1 MQHALEMRRYPLSCL
16 LQIAALL
23 SSLAV
28 HTRQPSQ
35 VYILNAC
42 NAGEKLQAALRVEA
56 FRSLLA
62 QRVEFFDRHSSSQL
76 TQLLSRD
83 LDSIRAFVF
92 ANTARDR
99 GLRALLEALGTVGV
113 LFALRWEGQLL
124 GCSAAGCCMR
134 SLHWCRC
141 PPQTPPLHPGPWPC
155 LPPTQPPSHPPAG
168 CSWRLG
174 PILAGVIVA
183 SVCTAFLYRRQTR
196 SLEATNAAAQQRL
209 AEVASSSFTNMR
221 TVRIFAGEA
230 LEQQRFGQQVARSY
244 ASGLGF
250 AKAKAMLEGGRAGR

>member
-1 MQHALEMRRYPLSCL
+1 
-16 LQIAALL
+16 
-23 SSLAV
+23 
-28 HTRQPSQ
+28 

-124 GCSAAGCCMR
+124 GCS
-134 SLHWCRC
+134 
-141 PPQTPPLHPGPWPC
+141 
-155 LPPTQPPSHPPAG
+155 PAG
-168 CSWRLG
+168 C
-174 PILAGVIVA
+174 
-183 SVCTAFLYRRQTR
+183 
-196 SLEATNAAAQQRL
+196 
-209 AEVASSSFTNMR
+209 
-221 TVRIFAGEA
+221 
-230 LEQQRFGQQVARSY
+230 
-244 ASGLGF
+244 
-250 AKAKAMLEGGRAGR
+250 